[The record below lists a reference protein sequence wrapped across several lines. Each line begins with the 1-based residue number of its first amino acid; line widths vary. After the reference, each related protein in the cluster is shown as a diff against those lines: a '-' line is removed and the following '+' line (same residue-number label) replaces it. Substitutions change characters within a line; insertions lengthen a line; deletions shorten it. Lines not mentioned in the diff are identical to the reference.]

1 MSDQWYVLRSKP
13 HSEDAAY
20 RQVQSHGITAYY
32 PCMKVRTVNPR
43 ARQLRPY
50 YPGYLFVKVDIAS
63 AGLSVFQY
71 MPYSSGLVSF
81 EGIPAPVPDTVMAGI
96 QKTVDEITQAGRMWY
111 DELQHGDT
119 VLIHSGPLRSYQ
131 AMFHSRVSGTDRVR
145 LLLEMVRGN
154 TVTVTLDAAYIES
167 TKRR

>member
-1 MSDQWYVLRSKP
+1 MSEQWYVLRSKP

-20 RQVQSHGITAYY
+20 RQVQSQKITAYY
-32 PCMKVRTVNPR
+32 PCMKIRTVNPR

-50 YPGYLFVKVDIAS
+50 FPGYLFVHTDLTSTGI
-63 AGLSVFQY
+63 SVFQY
-71 MPYSSGLVSF
+71 MPHSGGLVCF
-81 EGIPAPVPDTVMAGI
+81 DGIPALVPDTVLTGI
-96 QKTVDEITQAGRMWY
+96 QKTLDEITLSGRMWY
-111 DELQHGDT
+111 DELQHGDP
-119 VLIHSGPLRSYQ
+119 VLIHSGPFRDYQ

-154 TVTVTLDAAYIES
+154 TITVTLDAAHIES

>member
-1 MSDQWYVLRSKP
+1 MSEQWYVLRSKP

-20 RQVQSHGITAYY
+20 RQVQAQKITAYY

-43 ARQLRPY
+43 ARQVRPY
-50 YPGYLFVKVDIAS
+50 FPGYLFVRTDLDAT
-63 AGLSVFQY
+63 GLSVFQY
-71 MPYSSGLVSF
+71 MPYASGLVCF
-81 EGIPAPVPDTVMAGI
+81 EGIPAPVHDTVVAGI
-96 QKTVDEITQAGRMWY
+96 HSTVDEITQSGRMWY
-111 DELQHGDT
+111 DELQRGDK
-119 VLIHSGPLRSYQ
+119 VLIHSGPLRDYH

-154 TVTVTLDAAYIES
+154 TISVTLDAAYIES